1 MKVDNKQTFK
11 GISPYSITAG
21 LEENI
26 LLNKALFDVT
36 GSDIPWVIM
45 ANNKE
50 ERRERINRGALSVLM
65 VFVSP
70 LVALPFINRFA
81 MKNVSKLTPKF
92 FSRQYNAIKLS
103 NRALKDAQST
113 EEGLKELAKESSI
126 GFIERAWCKITGK
139 KPIEKKLNVQ
149 ELLANSNNC
158 YEILRKKII
167 TAKNIVLGFDL
178 LMVAGV
184 FGHIG
189 FYNGWQTKKKTG
201 QLGFSAELGMADKE
215 IIEKRAKKQEE
226 IRKVKY
232 AGFLSVLGATAIAL
246 PIVIKKG
253 LSSTKNTKLV
263 KYIKEHAPK
272 FDYKDA
278 IFMSR
283 LPMALSFIAAHT
295 GVFLASR
302 NKTEMK
308 DNAIRSTTSISI
320 FFLGDLLLAS
330 LLGQASDKLLKTKII
345 NRENKG
351 GLLNKIL
358 PPVKSLNSLKNAADR
373 RTKGVATGIFWFN
386 FVSLATLMG
395 FIIPKMI
402 NKIVKKDVSKDVD
415 KKS

>member
-11 GISPYSITAG
+11 GISPYGITTA

-26 LLNKALFDVT
+26 LLNKALFDLT

-50 ERRERINRGALSVLM
+50 ERRERINRGALSVMM

-70 LVALPFINRFA
+70 LLALPFVNRFA
-81 MKNVSKLTPKF
+81 MRNISGLSSKF
-92 FSRQYNAIKLS
+92 FSKDYNAVKLS
-103 NRALKDAQST
+103 NKYLVNAKET
-113 EEGLKELAKESSI
+113 KKGLKELSKEL
-126 GFIERAWCKITGK
+126 KIDFSHMLRKAGG
-139 KPIEKKLNVQ
+139 
-149 ELLANSNNC
+149 
-158 YEILRKKII
+158 YEALRKKIA

-201 QLGFSAELGMADKE
+201 QLGFSAELEMADKE

-226 IRKVKY
+226 IRKIKY
-232 AGFLSVLGATAIAL
+232 AGFLSVLAATSIAL

-253 LSSTKNTKLV
+253 LSSTKETKLV

-330 LLGQASDKLLKTKII
+330 LLGQASDKLLNTNII

-358 PPVKSLNSLKNAADR
+358 PPVKSLNALKATADR

-395 FIIPKMI
+395 FIVPKMI

-415 KKS
+415 KKSSTIEKT

>member
-1 MKVDNKQTFK
+1 MKVENKQSFK
-11 GISPYSITAG
+11 GISPYTITAG
-21 LEENI
+21 LEENV

-81 MKNVSKLTPKF
+81 MKNVCKLTPKF
-92 FSRQYNAIKLS
+92 FSKDYNAVKLS
-103 NRALKDAQST
+103 NKYLVDSAKT
-113 EEGLKELAKESSI
+113 KEGLEKLSKELKMDFSPVL
-126 GFIERAWCKITGK
+126 K
-139 KPIEKKLNVQ
+139 K
-149 ELLANSNNC
+149 AGS

-178 LMVAGV
+178 LMVSGV

-189 FYNGWQTKKKTG
+189 FYNDWQTRKKTG
-201 QLGFSAELGMADKE
+201 QIGFSAELEMANKE
-215 IIEKRAKKQEE
+215 VIEKRAKKQEE
-226 IRKVKY
+226 IRKFKY
-232 AGFLSVLGATAIAL
+232 AGFLTVLGATAIAL
-246 PIVIKKG
+246 PITIKKG
-253 LSSTKNTKLV
+253 LSSNKVNKFTKFV
-263 KYIKEHAPK
+263 KEHATK

-283 LPMALSFIAAHT
+283 LAMALSFIAAHT

-345 NRENKG
+345 NKENKG

-358 PPVKSLNSLKNAADR
+358 PPVKSLKELKNTADR

-386 FVSLATLMG
+386 FISLATLMG
-395 FIIPKMI
+395 FIVPKMI
-402 NKIVKKDVSKDVD
+402 NKIVKKDVSKDAN
-415 KKS
+415 KPR